1 MTPDGPHPPTAGTGS
16 AARVRDALRRSTAG
30 AGRRALLAATLLV
43 GAVAAVLVVAAV
55 PVPSV
60 AVPAAAAQLL
70 VSVLVPLSGI
80 LLVHDLTRRP
90 GDDRQVGPVLVAAVL
105 HAAAVAI
112 AVSVVCA
119 VVTALHPQAELGAP
133 GTVVAV
139 VLGGVAVQTTA
150 QLVGTGLG
158 LLLDRSVLAFA
169 ATIALPLGLWLLVGA
184 LGPLAWLQ
192 LWLTPFGATSPLL
205 AGTPSPADVA
215 AWAVVLAL
223 WGGVL
228 NAAGAARLARRRSAA
243 H

>member
-1 MTPDGPHPPTAGTGS
+1 MTPDGPHPPTPGTGS

-43 GAVAAVLVVAAV
+43 GAAAAVLVVVAV

-60 AVPAAAAQLL
+60 AVPASAAHLL
-70 VSVLVPLSGI
+70 ASVLVPLSGV
-80 LLVHDLTRRP
+80 LLVHDLARRP
-90 GDDRQVGPVLVAAVL
+90 GDARPVVPVLVAAVL
-105 HAAAVAI
+105 YAAAVAV

-119 VVTALHPQAELGAP
+119 VATAVHPQAEPGAP

-158 LLLDRSVLAFA
+158 LLLDRPAVAFA
-169 ATIALPLGLWLLVGA
+169 ATIAVPLGLWLLLGA
-184 LGPLAWLQ
+184 LGPLARLQ
-192 LWLTPFGATSPLL
+192 QWLTPFGATSPLL
-205 AGTPSPADVA
+205 SGAPSPVDAA
-215 AWAVVLAL
+215 AWAVVVVL

-228 NAAGAARLARRRSAA
+228 NAVGAARLARRRSGAR
-243 H
+243 